1 MSYGGN
7 YRYNNFDLSLAP
19 RGSTRNEG
27 GAYVQDE
34 IVLSERLRW
43 IVGVRLDAFD
53 VLSKAVVSPRTS
65 LLMKPRAG
73 HTMRL
78 SYNRAFRAP
87 SFLNSYLETSFRTT
101 AVLPSAG
108 PFEFEVVA
116 VGNDRLEEEAI
127 TAYEAAY
134 VATAGRVTATA
145 AAYLN
150 RTSNA
155 IQFTQTASYS
165 SSAPPPGWPLAP
177 AVLDQLIEEG
187 RGLPSE
193 FSYLNFDRITDRGFE
208 LSGEIRVSANV
219 SARANYSWQ
228 DEPQARGFSASELNV
243 PPRHR
248 FNAEVSATRGR
259 YFGSLS
265 GGFVDSAFWQD
276 VLPAYTGYD
285 RRLHNRRRRLR
296 RPFERSPDDGDASRQ
311 QSPQQPDTAA
321 RVRRCDTKVD
331 NGRVPGPVLRMLR
344 GAVPQRR

>member
-1 MSYGGN
+1 
-7 YRYNNFDLSLAP
+7 
-19 RGSTRNEG
+19 
-27 GAYVQDE
+27 
-34 IVLSERLRW
+34 
-43 IVGVRLDAFD
+43 
-53 VLSKAVVSPRTS
+53 
-65 LLMKPRAG
+65 
-73 HTMRL
+73 MRL

-87 SFLNSYLETSFRTT
+87 SFVNSYLETSFRTT
-101 AVLPSAG
+101 VNVPSAG

-145 AAYLN
+145 AVYLN

-155 IQFTQTASYS
+155 IQFTQTGSYS

-193 FSYLNFDRITDRGFE
+193 LSYLNFDRITDRGVE

-228 DEPQARGFSASELNV
+228 DQPQARGFSASELNV

-248 FNAEVSATRGR
+248 FNAAVSAARGR

-265 GGFVDSAFWQD
+265 SGFVDSAFWQD
-276 VLPAYTGYD
+276 VLPEHKGSTAAYTIVDGAFGVQSSD
-285 RRLHNRRRRLR
+285 RLM
-296 RPFERSPDDGDASRQ
+296 
-311 QSPQQPDTAA
+311 T
-321 RVRRCDTKVD
+321 VT
-331 NGRVPGPVLRMLR
+331 LR
-344 GAVPQRR
+344 GNNLLNSRIQQHVFGDVIRRSITGEFRVWF